1 MNFIYLSP
9 HFPPNYYQFCVHLHQ
24 LGVNVLGLAD
34 EPYDLLRPDLKNVLT
49 EYYRLND
56 MHNYDEM
63 LRALG
68 YFTHRYGR
76 IDRIDSLNEYWLERE
91 AQLRT
96 DFNIPG
102 IKNDAIARIKRK
114 SLMKQTFV
122 KAGVPVARGRVVSN
136 LAEAR
141 RLIKET
147 GYPVVAKPDIGVGAA
162 KTYKIHSES
171 ELESFF
177 AEKPLVDYI
186 MEEFIAGKI
195 CSFDG
200 LTDREGNLV
209 FFTAHEYSQ
218 GVMETVNADD
228 LIYYYSLREIP
239 EDLEELGRRT
249 LKAFDVRERF
259 FHFEFFRLNGTQDL
273 VALEVNIRPPGG
285 MTTDMFNYANDLD
298 IYREWAQ
305 IIVHNKFTASYS
317 RPYHCGYIGRKFNRI
332 YVHSHETI
340 LDQYAPMI
348 VHHEEVSGVF
358 SSALGDYGYLV
369 RSPELTDIIEM
380 AEFVQKIA

>member
-1 MNFIYLSP
+1 
-9 HFPPNYYQFCVHLHQ
+9 
-24 LGVNVLGLAD
+24 
-34 EPYDLLRPDLKNVLT
+34 
-49 EYYRLND
+49 
-56 MHNYDEM
+56 
-63 LRALG
+63 
-68 YFTHRYGR
+68 
-76 IDRIDSLNEYWLERE
+76 
-91 AQLRT
+91 
-96 DFNIPG
+96 
-102 IKNDAIARIKRK
+102 
-114 SLMKQTFV
+114 
-122 KAGVPVARGRVVSN
+122 
-136 LAEAR
+136 
-141 RLIKET
+141 
-147 GYPVVAKPDIGVGAA
+147 
-162 KTYKIHSES
+162 
-171 ELESFF
+171 
-177 AEKPLVDYI
+177 
-186 MEEFIAGKI
+186 MEEFIQGKI

-228 LIYYYSLREIP
+228 LIYYYSLRDIP

-259 FHFEFFRLNGTQDL
+259 FHFEFFRLTETLEL

-305 IIVHNKFTASYS
+305 VIVNNKFTASYT
-317 RPYHCGYIGRKFNRI
+317 RPYHCGYIGRKFNRM

-340 LDQYAPMI
+340 LAKFAPMI

-369 RSPELTDIIEM
+369 RSPALDDIIEM
-380 AEFVQKIA
+380 AGFVQKIA